1 MAKLKPYEEYRETGL
16 LWLDK
21 VPKHWRIKLNKSL
34 WTERKITNYIDE
46 QLLSVTINR
55 GIIPQTELLQ
65 SSSKKDLS
73 NLDKSK
79 YKLVMPNDIVYNKM
93 RMWQGAVGVTKH
105 RSIVSPAYIVLKPI
119 KEINHHY
126 YHYLLR
132 TPNYVRESYRFSY
145 EICDDQL
152 SLRYE
157 DFKGMSIILPP
168 KDEQDQI
175 ARFLNN
181 KLSKIN
187 KFIKAKKKQIELLK
201 ELNQAIINQA
211 VTKGINLNVPM
222 KDSGV
227 EWIGEIPEHW
237 EIFRLKTII
246 NNITKSTDWKD
257 IDDYYIG
264 LENIESWSGKV
275 INASKDTK
283 FESKAKRFYTN
294 DILFGKLRPYLAKV
308 AIPNVKGV
316 CSGEFLVL
324 RTTCPNVHSNFVEL
338 FLRSSRII
346 HLITKST
353 YGAKMPRV
361 EWDVIGNINIGLP
374 SIGEQQ
380 EIIKYL
386 ESKTQ
391 TIDKAI
397 ETIQKQIDLVKEY
410 RITLISEVVTGKVNV
425 RHIPVE
431 DTDEFIEDIDR
442 EDEGIFDEKFTE
454 EV

>member
-157 DFKGMSIILPP
+157 DFKGMSIILPQ
-168 KDEQDQI
+168 KM
-175 ARFLNN
+175 N
-181 KLSKIN
+181 K
-187 KFIKAKKKQIELLK
+187 IKLL
-201 ELNQAIINQA
+201 
-211 VTKGINLNVPM
+211 
-222 KDSGV
+222 D
-227 EWIGEIPEHW
+227 
-237 EIFRLKTII
+237 F
-246 NNITKSTDWKD
+246 
-257 IDDYYIG
+257 
-264 LENIESWSGKV
+264 
-275 INASKDTK
+275 
-283 FESKAKRFYTN
+283 
-294 DILFGKLRPYLAKV
+294 
-308 AIPNVKGV
+308 
-316 CSGEFLVL
+316 
-324 RTTCPNVHSNFVEL
+324 
-338 FLRSSRII
+338 
-346 HLITKST
+346 
-353 YGAKMPRV
+353 
-361 EWDVIGNINIGLP
+361 
-374 SIGEQQ
+374 
-380 EIIKYL
+380 
-386 ESKTQ
+386 
-391 TIDKAI
+391 
-397 ETIQKQIDLVKEY
+397 
-410 RITLISEVVTGKVNV
+410 
-425 RHIPVE
+425 
-431 DTDEFIEDIDR
+431 
-442 EDEGIFDEKFTE
+442 
-454 EV
+454 